1 MKASLAEMIKRLVIA
16 QHGISLDGEFDVD
29 PDTIRQNPDYPDR
42 FTAEGFNNGKRIPL
56 SWKRVSIT
64 PILNDLC
71 HKQGEREAGEEG
83 LYYDEGAMHH
93 YVAVRPNHKLEDI
106 NRLLGSSFTEDQLVF
121 RPEKFEG
128 RWVLQH
134 PCYYGRIFT
143 SVLLP
148 KAS

>member
-1 MKASLAEMIKRLVIA
+1 MKASLAEMIKRLVIS
-16 QHGISLDGEFDVD
+16 QHGIALDGEFEVNL
-29 PDTIRQNPDYPDR
+29 DTIKQNPDYPDR
-42 FTAEGFNNGKRIPL
+42 FTAEGFNNGRRIPL
-56 SWKRVSIT
+56 SWKRISIT
-64 PILNDLC
+64 PKLNDLC
-71 HKQGEREAGEEG
+71 NTQGGLKEGEEG

-106 NRLLGSSFTEDQLVF
+106 NRLLGSSFTEDQLIF
-121 RPEKFEG
+121 KPEGFEG

-143 SVLLP
+143 NVLLP